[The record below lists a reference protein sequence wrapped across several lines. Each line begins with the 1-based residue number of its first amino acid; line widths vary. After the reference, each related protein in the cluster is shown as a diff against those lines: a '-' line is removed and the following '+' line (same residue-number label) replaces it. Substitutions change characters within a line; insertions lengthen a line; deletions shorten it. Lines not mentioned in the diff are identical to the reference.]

1 MPVNR
6 KALGEAECS
15 LRRQSTRAAD
25 ELRSLRLRAG
35 LSQAAVAREI
45 GVARSVVTRLE
56 AGDPGITLRTR
67 FRIATALGAELR
79 LNVYAGSGP
88 LIRDAA
94 QAGIIET
101 ILAKADARWP
111 QTVEAAVPGPGS
123 RSVDLRLTAPGAIV
137 LIEVESRVGSL
148 EEIVRELHSKREAVA
163 RADSGDSPPIHVVL
177 GLPRTRH
184 HESIVKTHPRT
195 IAAAFP
201 AGSTAIEAALRDVSL
216 PWPGDGILWISL
228 PKSASGNASSSAA
241 AALRGRSA
249 SVRSPGPAHPSPFRA
264 ALGRVG
270 GANPGASRTSGGRT
284 ARR

>member
-1 MPVNR
+1 M
-6 KALGEAECS
+6 
-15 LRRQSTRAAD
+15 
-25 ELRSLRLRAG
+25 
-35 LSQAAVAREI
+35 
-45 GVARSVVTRLE
+45 
-56 AGDPGITLRTR
+56 
-67 FRIATALGAELR
+67 
-79 LNVYAGSGP
+79 NVYAGSGS

-216 PWPGDGILWISL
+216 PWPGTGSCGSACRSRPAATRGAARLLRFEDG
-228 PKSASGNASSSAA
+228 PPAFD
-241 AALRGRSA
+241 RQ
-249 SVRSPGPAHPSPFRA
+249 VRPIRHPSVPPW
-264 ALGRVG
+264 G
-270 GANPGASRTSGGRT
+270 G
-284 ARR
+284 